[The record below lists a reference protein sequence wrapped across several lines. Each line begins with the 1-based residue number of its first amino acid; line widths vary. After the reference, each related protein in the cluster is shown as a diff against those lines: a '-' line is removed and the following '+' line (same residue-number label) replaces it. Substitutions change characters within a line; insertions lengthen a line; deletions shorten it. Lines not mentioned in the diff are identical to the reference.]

1 MATAESKRAGTEHEL
16 LACAER
22 IHGVLAGPA
31 KLKGID
37 VDMHHISDT
46 VMTLA
51 ALAPLAEGPTTIR
64 NVANIRIKETDRLV
78 AIVNELRRLG
88 QGIEHGEDWI
98 TITPAPVTPT
108 PNRTQVQGTNPH
120 AYRARLAHFGR
131 SLALQVQPAE
141 IECYADHRI
150 AMSFAVL
157 GCAVPGVTIKDPAC
171 TAKTYPKFFEDLEE
185 MRSKVGTR
193 KASDE
198 GGSEQESKKQKVEN
212 E

>member
-1 MATAESKRAGTEHEL
+1 MATDESKRAGTEHAS
-16 LACAER
+16 LACVER
-22 IHGVLAGPA
+22 VHGVLAGPA

-98 TITPAPVTPT
+98 TITPAPVRPT
-108 PNRTQVQGTNPH
+108 PSRAQMQGSNS
-120 AYRARLAHFGR
+120 RAPGIFSSSL
-131 SLALQVQPAE
+131 SLARVAGSA
-141 IECYADHRI
+141 CGDR
-150 AMSFAVL
+150 VL
-157 GCAVPGVTIKDPAC
+157 RGSPHCDVLRSAWLRRSWRDYQGPSLHGKDIP
-171 TAKTYPKFFEDLEE
+171 
-185 MRSKVGTR
+185 
-193 KASDE
+193 
-198 GGSEQESKKQKVEN
+198 
-212 E
+212 